1 MLPKTPKTTQLQAAF
16 NQLAAQW
23 EKETAFHS
31 NSYFITNHPAY
42 CQIIEMGDAIL
53 PLVFKELEKGHTAVH
68 WPCVLKAITGADPAP
83 PPEPLPAGF
92 VALDIKAI
100 HQSWLQWGRQQGYQ
114 W

>member
-1 MLPKTPKTTQLQAAF
+1 MPPNTPKTTQLQAAF

-42 CQIIEMGDAIL
+42 RQIIEMGDAAL
-53 PLVFKELEKGHTAVH
+53 PLIFRAMKTRPYLWHYALH
-68 WPCVLKAITGADPAP
+68 DITGASP
-83 PPEPLPAGF
+83 PIAEADHGIPGKIDA
-92 VALDIKAI
+92 A
-100 HQSWLQWGRQQGYQ
+100 WLKWGRENGYI